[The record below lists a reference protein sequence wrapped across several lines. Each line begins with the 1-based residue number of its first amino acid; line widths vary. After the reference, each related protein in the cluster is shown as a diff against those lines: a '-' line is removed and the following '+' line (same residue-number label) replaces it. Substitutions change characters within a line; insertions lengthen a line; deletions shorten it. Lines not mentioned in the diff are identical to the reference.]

1 MVNYYTICGS
11 FLTVNNEIV
20 VASNGNGTLP
30 EFLHQTECVALDN
43 PVTIT
48 SAQHA
53 GAKATETVDTPTAE
67 DDTTDEE
74 LVDEFDPSSDE
85 DIEETTYESAPVLQG
100 TLQGEIG
107 RAANFLLGARS
118 QFGRVIRFNNRLLY

>member
-1 MVNYYTICGS
+1 M
-11 FLTVNNEIV
+11 
-20 VASNGNGTLP
+20 
-30 EFLHQTECVALDN
+30 
-43 PVTIT
+43 
-48 SAQHA
+48 
-53 GAKATETVDTPTAE
+53 DTPTAE